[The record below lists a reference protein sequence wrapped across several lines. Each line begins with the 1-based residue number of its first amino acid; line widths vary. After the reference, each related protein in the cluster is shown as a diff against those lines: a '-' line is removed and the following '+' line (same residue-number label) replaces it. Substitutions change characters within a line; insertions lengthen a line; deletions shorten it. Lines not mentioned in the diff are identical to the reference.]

1 LGISV
6 EVTHFFTKVEVV
18 FLVSSFLW
26 SVGCEDQAFLYRL
39 FFPIL
44 FHQVKGTTY
53 PMGFIEV
60 INFGIEPQNID
71 QRGSADAQKHHLSN
85 LRRGI

>member
-1 LGISV
+1 MPV
-6 EVTHFFTKVEVV
+6 EVAHFFTKVEVV
-18 FLVSSFLW
+18 FFVSCFLW
-26 SVGCEDQAFLYRL
+26 GVGCKDQALLDFL

-44 FHQVKGTTY
+44 FHEVKGTTH

-60 INFGIEPQNID
+60 INFGIETQNID
-71 QRGSADAQKHHLSN
+71 QRGSTDAQKHHLRN